1 MAEIIFSE
9 ASFPNFSFDNLVRA
23 IRRSSPDQLGRPV
36 DRFEFCPLLDQV
48 SSRISQHSFLRKQLA
63 SVGNACDEGYELTHA
78 VERVATDA

>member
-23 IRRSSPDQLGRPV
+23 IRRSSPDPLGRPV
-36 DRFEFCPLLDQV
+36 DRLEFCPLLDQV
-48 SSRISQHSFLRKQLA
+48 SSRISQHSSLRKQLS
-63 SVGNACDEGYELTHA
+63 SVGNACDEGYDLTHV